1 MADDRI
7 KDLPEEVIESELNAL
22 IATLYLAVDDTTF
35 TDANKIL
42 LKAILFEELV
52 DDNTNDFQA
61 LTPKGFYDSVM
72 TTVRMGIQRLATNG
86 EVTAKTGVGL
96 LNTAHQVLM
105 QTQWVK
111 DWFESSGVPNI
122 YGADDLTT
130 PSAMSFEVNFNQ
142 ANMTAG
148 QEVAISP
155 VLPSGYRYHTI
166 NFSWAA
172 SVSTGVLQGSGFSN
186 MVFSGSTVSTTL
198 IILASNII
206 LQLRLSADGREI
218 SIYAINI
225 SENVLASL
233 HFNVVIQ
240 PIS

>member
-7 KDLPEEVIESELNAL
+7 KDLPEEVITSELNAL
-22 IATLYLAVDDTTF
+22 IDTLYLAVDDTTF

-42 LKAILFEELV
+42 LKSILFDELV

-72 TTVRMGIQRLATNG
+72 NTVRMGIQRLATDG

-96 LNTAHQVLM
+96 LNTAHQILM
-105 QTQWVK
+105 QAQWLK
-111 DWFESSGVPNI
+111 DWFEANGVPSI
-122 YGADDLTT
+122 YGADDLET
-130 PSAMSFEVNFNQ
+130 PAAMSFEVNFNQ
-142 ANMTAG
+142 SMSPGRN
-148 QEVAISP
+148 VAINP
-155 VLPSGYRYHTI
+155 VLPDGYRYHII

-172 SVSTGVLQGSGFSN
+172 SIGVGILVGAGFNS
-186 MVFSGSTVSTTL
+186 MVYTGSTVSTT
-198 IILASNII
+198 IIVFASTVI

-218 SIYAINI
+218 SIY
-225 SENVLASL
+225 SPDSTGDTQVSL
-233 HFNVVIQ
+233 HFNVTIL